1 MYSYYTRRKIVEQF
15 LPYKINKNIQIIFVE
30 LRTNFTCLKIKY
42 QNCKIKSTLQL
53 LVIHSSDYYLIS
65 KVNHTI
71 FKTVRTLKIYFTK
84 CKKYLTIYD

>member
-65 KVNHTI
+65 KINHTI